1 MEKFYADCLSNL
13 EELHDDIKVSLDGLS
28 PEALDWSPKEGVNS
42 IGSLI
47 VHLNGAYRFLFG
59 QVISGQNITRDRDA
73 EFRAKRLTTDE
84 LVKRMD
90 DGLAYVSGMLE
101 GLTSA
106 DLERT
111 CKFRKGEATVEW
123 VVIHAVKHTASH
135 LGHIQV
141 MRDMWLHFK
150 A

>member
-1 MEKFYADCLSNL
+1 MDCLSNL
-13 EELHDDIKVSLDGLS
+13 EELHDDIKESLEGLS

-42 IGSLI
+42 IAALI
-47 VHLNGAYRFLFG
+47 VHLNGAYRFLLG
-59 QVISGQNITRDRDA
+59 QVISGQDINRDRDG
-73 EFRAKRLTTDE
+73 EFRAKGLTKDE
-84 LVKRMD
+84 LIKRMD
-90 DGLAYVSGMLE
+90 DGLAYVKGMLD

-106 DLERT
+106 DLERK
-111 CKFRKGEATVEW
+111 CPFRKGEATVGW

-141 MRDMWLHFK
+141 MRDMWLHFE